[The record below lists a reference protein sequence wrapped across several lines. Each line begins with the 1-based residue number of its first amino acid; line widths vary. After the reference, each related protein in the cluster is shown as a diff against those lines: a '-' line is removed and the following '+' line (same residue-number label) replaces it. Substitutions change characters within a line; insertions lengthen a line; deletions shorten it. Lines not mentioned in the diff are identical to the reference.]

1 MARKEVLMRTNFKP
15 ALMAL
20 VSSFGV
26 AGLTTTMAVASDGI
40 SNRLFRSLSNDWII
54 TKSDLENEENT
65 FAKSTTYGN
74 LIEFEKSDN
83 LVKNVTPITGLE
95 SVTLQSTNSYLQV
108 STGFNEDSFL
118 YGRYFKNHVSY

>member
-1 MARKEVLMRTNFKP
+1 
-15 ALMAL
+15 MAL
-20 VSSFGV
+20 VSSFSV

-65 FAKSTTYGN
+65 FTKSTTYGN

-83 LVKNVTPITGLE
+83 LVKNLTQLLV
-95 SVTLQSTNSYLQV
+95 
-108 STGFNEDSFL
+108 
-118 YGRYFKNHVSY
+118 